1 MERMTLSVAE
11 VQQALGVGRNTVYE
25 LVNRSDFP
33 KIRVGRKI
41 IVPRDAFAKWLE
53 RQTEQVA
60 G

>member
-25 LVNRSDFP
+25 LVSRNDFP

-53 RQTEQVA
+53 RQPGQVTA
-60 G
+60 